1 MHGFPYDEAARPSA
15 DTVTEPSPP
24 KQRAPRWIDRL
35 QPSEGALL
43 GAAALVAGLAGAAG
57 VWAFKALIELTKSA
71 SLDSVPGW
79 AVVVVPAAGGLVVGL
94 FLHFLI
100 GEERHH
106 GVAGIMQAVALAG
119 GRLRWKRAP
128 AKAVA
133 AALAI
138 GTGSSVGPEDPSV
151 QIGANLGSM
160 LGQTLRLSDDRVRT
174 LVAAGAAA
182 GIAAAFNAP
191 IAGLFFA
198 LEVILGDFAGG
209 AFGAVVV
216 AAVASSVLT
225 RAVMGEQPAFHVPA
239 YALKSAWELPLYLA
253 LGVLAGPVAAL
264 YVRAIHGARDAFAAT
279 RLPRWTRPAAAGL
292 AVGLVA
298 LVVPQVRGVGYDA
311 IERILGGAE
320 VAVGALL
327 VLLAAKLVMTA
338 VCVGAGVPGGV
349 FAPSLVLGAALGA
362 AFAVAARAALP
373 SVAVDVPAFAM
384 VGMAAVL
391 AGAVHA
397 PLTATLLLFELTGD
411 YRIILPLLFAVA
423 VSMIVSKRLQA
434 DSVYELSLAKAGI
447 RLERG
452 RDVEVLEGITVG
464 EVMQRDVATLAESD
478 ALDAAADVFAR
489 TRSHGLPVVDAA
501 GALTGILTIQD
512 VERAQSDGTAA
523 TVGAAC
529 TRGPLVAHPDETIG
543 AALRRMGARDIGRL
557 PVVPR
562 DDPRRLVG
570 VLRRA
575 DLVKAYDVALT
586 RRAVARHRVEQARLG
601 ALAGTEV
608 EELVVAAGSPCA
620 GRRVGECA
628 WPRECVIASVRRGGH
643 VVIPHGDTVLEP
655 GDAFVVVVA
664 GASLGEVRRLAGV
677 AG

>member
-1 MHGFPYDEAARPSA
+1 MNPNHPPSDA
-15 DTVTEPSPP
+15 VNESNPSP
-24 KQRAPRWIDRL
+24 QRAPRWIERL
-35 QPSEGALL
+35 QPSEGAVL
-43 GAAALVAGLAGAAG
+43 AAAAVVVGLAAAAG
-57 VWAFKALIELTKSA
+57 VWAFKGLIELTRSA
-71 SLDSVPGW
+71 SLDRVAGAW
-79 AVVVVPAAGGLVVGL
+79 IVLVPAVGGLAVGA

-119 GRLRWKRAP
+119 GRLRWRRAP
-128 AKAVA
+128 AKAAA

-138 GTGSSVGPEDPSV
+138 GTGASVGPEDPSV

-160 LGQTLRLSDDRVRT
+160 LGQKLRLSDDRVRT

-209 AFGAVVV
+209 AFAAVVV

-239 YALKSAWELPLYLA
+239 YALKSAWELPLYLG
-253 LGVLAGPVAAL
+253 LGLLAGPVAAL
-264 YVRAIHGARDAFAAT
+264 YVRAIHGAGGAFKAS
-279 RLPRWTRPAAAGL
+279 RLPRWTRPAVAGL

-298 LVVPQVRGVGYDA
+298 LAVPQVLGVGYDA
-311 IERILGGAE
+311 IERILDGHEA
-320 VAVGALL
+320 AVGALV
-327 VLLAAKLVMTA
+327 VLLAAKLAMTS

-362 AFAVAARAALP
+362 AFASAVRLAVP
-373 SVAVDVPAFAM
+373 SSTVDVPAFAM

-391 AGAVHA
+391 AGSVHA

-423 VSMIVSKRLQA
+423 VSLLVSKRLQS
-434 DSVYELSLAKAGI
+434 DSVYTLALAKAGI

-464 EVMQRDVATLAESD
+464 EVMQSDVASLAESETL
-478 ALDAAADVFAR
+478 AAAADVFTR
-489 TRSHGLPVVDAA
+489 TRTHGLPVLDDA
-501 GALTGILTIQD
+501 GALVGILTIQD
-512 VERAQSDGTAA
+512 VERAQGNGGAA

-529 TRGPLVAHPDETIG
+529 TREPLVAHPDETIG

-570 VLRRA
+570 ILRRA
-575 DLVKAYDVALT
+575 DLVRAYDVALT
-586 RRAVARHRVEQARLG
+586 RRAVSRHRVVEARLG
-601 ALAGTEV
+601 AMSGAGV
-608 EELVVAAGSPCA
+608 EEIVVAPGAPCA
-620 GRRVGECA
+620 GRRVADCA
-628 WPRECVIASVRRGGH
+628 WPRECVLASVRRGSR
-643 VVIPHGDTVLEP
+643 VVIPDGDTVLEP
-655 GDAFVVVVA
+655 GDVFVVVVA
-664 GASLGEVRRLAGV
+664 DGSLDAARRLAG
-677 AG
+677 APR